1 MKLKYLQAILLCL
14 WSMNISAQKVSNITS
29 NDKQLSKDTIPLQV
43 LDNSLYRVFYSL
55 YFVKDTSQ
63 VELKTEGQSL
73 LMIGSK
79 YSAFLDY
86 NNLRKDSLY
95 NALAQQ
101 EGINSM
107 TVISK
112 TISIG
117 RRIQFKPI
125 VIKNYPQKGE
135 YTFQEMITSKDYY
148 QYVDKNIK
156 LDWALSSEEK
166 ELQGYVCKKATCSY
180 RGRDYTAWYCPDI
193 PINDGPYVFN
203 GLPGLILEIY
213 DSQEHY
219 KFSMNGFSKAPAQ
232 DPIYLHAKNIVHSS
246 RKDVRKIISNLK
258 ANPASMAQMISSN
271 VKVSDEVL
279 QKLQPKPYNPIELE

>member
-55 YFVKDTSQ
+55 SFVKDTTQ

-117 RRIQFKPI
+117 RQIKFKPI

-135 YTFQEMITSKDYY
+135 CTFQEMITSKDYY

-213 DSQEHY
+213 DNQEHY

-258 ANPASMAQMISSN
+258 ANPVSMAQMISSN